1 MLFQPRR
8 EKQDKR
14 GRPIAQAMT
23 GDFHADLK
31 AMLPRLRIYALALAH
46 DLDRADD
53 LVQQTVMKALV
64 GRKSFQPGT
73 NFPGWLFRIQRNE
86 FISDLRR
93 QRPTVHLDDT
103 IAATL
108 SHEPRQESGLIM
120 REFKSAFDVLSACQ
134 REALLLSVLEGYAYD
149 RIAAHTG
156 VSVGTVKSRI
166 WRARA
171 KLKQILTRE
180 DASPETSS
188 HSLASDQQLRRRATV
203 HAAASR

>member
-1 MLFQPRR
+1 MPVPQ
-8 EKQDKR
+8 
-14 GRPIAQAMT
+14 MT

-31 AMLPRLRIYALALAH
+31 TMLPRLRVYALALAR
-46 DLDRADD
+46 DPDRADD
-53 LVQQTVMKALV
+53 LVQQTVVKSLV

-73 NFPGWLFRIQRNE
+73 NFGGWLFRIQRNE
-86 FISDLRR
+86 FISGLRA
-93 QRPTVHLDDT
+93 QRPTVPLDDT
-103 IAATL
+103 IADTL

-120 REFKSAFDVLSACQ
+120 REFKNAFDVLSACQ
-134 REALLLSVLEGYAYD
+134 REALLLAVLEGYGYD

-180 DASPETSS
+180 DASPESSS
-188 HSLASDQQLRRRATV
+188 HSLASDRQSRWRASV
-203 HAAASR
+203 HAVAGR